1 MGLPKRSPSLSK
13 LGLALERICHIET
26 ERLLAASMIAGAKA
40 CLNSTNI
47 SSVPQLRL
55 LRDLEKDYEKELRPV
70 KDWKS
75 VSFVYVDIII
85 YSILLVNEK
94 DQIMTVYFMYTRLW
108 KDDFLQWNPENYG
121 NISVISRPKTEIW
134 IPDIRVDEFFDS
146 NKDLE
151 HSFVY
156 INSTGW
162 VNYQK
167 KLRMTISC
175 MFNIYLFPFDV
186 HACNLSFQSQLHTI
200 EHMNI
205 TSLRTEQELNKDLGN
220 FYQKGEWKLLNIKPI
235 HTLWEDHQDKN
246 AMIVFQITFR
256 RHPLYYVV
264 NLLTPSIFLMIISL
278 AGFYIPPNSGERISF
293 MVTVLL
299 GYSVFLVIVSETS
312 PPAAHGTP
320 IIDMYFLVCMALLV
334 ISLME
339 SIFIVRLVNKK
350 DFLAQIPTWFKDL
363 SLGKISPF
371 LCNRKNNHSTNP
383 KMNIC
388 DEFQDMENRTGEL
401 TTHMVSGQSTKNS
414 SEGNI
419 SMKEYGMLENI
430 LQEIV
435 RIRQNIEDNDQQTNS
450 EILQV
455 IFAVDKLLFRI
466 YLVTILAYTITLT
479 LLWSF
484 NSST

>member
-1 MGLPKRSPSLSK
+1 MPGQEPMILVVCRTKKFS
-13 LGLALERICHIET
+13 ICIFPCV
-26 ERLLAASMIAGAKA
+26 LASMIAGAKA

-85 YSILLVNEK
+85 YSILLV
-94 DQIMTVYFMYTRLW
+94 LW

-320 IIDMYFLVCMALLV
+320 IIEVYFLVCMSLLV

-339 SIFIVRLVNKK
+339 SIFIVRLIDKK
-350 DFLAQIPTWFKDL
+350 DFLAQIPTWLKDL
-363 SLGKISPF
+363 SLGKISSL
-371 LCNRKNNHSTNP
+371 LCIKKDNNSTNP
-383 KMNIC
+383 KMNMC
-388 DEFQDMENRTGEL
+388 DEFQDMENSAEKLTSYCNENALDDTRQLPVGKDFEL
-401 TTHMVSGQSTKNS
+401 
-414 SEGNI
+414 
-419 SMKEYGMLENI
+419 LRNI
-430 LQEIV
+430 LKEVESIHVHLKKSDHEYIIQEWLTIGY
-435 RIRQNIEDNDQQTNS
+435 II
-450 EILQV
+450 
-455 IFAVDKLLFRI
+455 DKLLFRA
-466 YLVTILAYTITLT
+466 YLIFLLITTI
-479 LLWSF
+479 SF
-484 NSST
+484 AGVWARWNLN